1 MNEMK
6 RGCFL
11 VTTLFLLLGCVLWL
25 VTADSENGED
35 KDIPGAALPPL
46 KLGNSICALKADDG
60 PCKARHIRYYFNI
73 QTRQCEVF
81 EYGGC
86 KGNQNNFITLEECQE
101 TCVVSESPVKKR
113 RGRFKKEKPDFCF
126 LEQDPGIC
134 RGYISRYFYNK
145 ESQQCE
151 KFKYGGCLGNQ
162 NNFKALEECQIACQD
177 NSNSLQFDHQ
187 EEHPVTM
194 SNSSSVAKPSEFPRL
209 FGPSRVPSLCMT
221 PAERGLCK
229 ANEKRFFY
237 DNSDGKCHPFSYSG
251 CGGNENN
258 FTSKKSCL
266 RICKKDFSKNQGR
279 RGLMKIKRKRKK
291 QPVKLTE
298 DEIIIERI

>member
-1 MNEMK
+1 MK

-11 VTTLFLLLGCVLWL
+11 VTALLLLLGYVSWH
-25 VTADSENGED
+25 VSADSENGEED
-35 KDIPGAALPPL
+35 QDPPGAALPPL
-46 KLGNSICALKADDG
+46 KLGNSICAFKADAG
-60 PCKARHIRYYFNI
+60 ACKAIYTRYYFNI
-73 QTRQCEVF
+73 QTHQCEVF

-86 KGNQNNFITLEECQE
+86 YGNENNFLTLEQCQE
-101 TCVVSESPVKKR
+101 TCVVSESPVKKKH
-113 RGRFKKEKPDFCF
+113 GRFKKGKPDFCF

-151 KFKYGGCLGNQ
+151 MFKYGGCLGNQ
-162 NNFKALEECQIACQD
+162 NNFKALEECQIACQE
-177 NSNSLQFDHQ
+177 NLNTLQFDNH
-187 EEHPVTM
+187 EELPIMRNHSFPVA
-194 SNSSSVAKPSEFPRL
+194 NPSEISRL
-209 FGPSRVPSLCMT
+209 FKPPHIPSLCMT

-229 ANEKRFFY
+229 ADEKRFFY
-237 DNSDGKCHPFSYSG
+237 NYSTRKCHPFSYSG

-266 RICKKDFSKNQGR
+266 KTCKKDFNKKQGQ
-279 RGLMKIKRKRKK
+279 RGLIKIKRRRTK
-291 QPVKLTE
+291 QPVKLVE